1 MWEVLRMDRR
11 RALTIG
17 LVVATAGAAAAVTIP
32 AVATT
37 RGPTPGGPEPELLSA
52 LQRDLGIT
60 EDQARTRLTSE
71 RSASRT
77 IADLKRGAADAW
89 AGAWLS
95 ADATTLNVAVTDPG
109 LAERVRAAGAEPKV
123 VSRSA
128 ANLDTVKR
136 TLDTNAD
143 AATPNLPGWYVDVA
157 NNTVVVLA
165 NKGGEAAAREFAAGA
180 GAPAESV
187 RVVSTEEAPTP
198 FFDVRG
204 ADPFFINGAA
214 RCSIGFSVV
223 GGFVTAGHCGQEGAT
238 TTGFNQEAQGTFTAS
253 SFPGDDWGVV
263 EVNGDWTPRPVVN
276 DFNGGEVTVAGAEE
290 APVGASICRSGST
303 TGTFCGVVQAKNATV
318 NYPEGTV
325 TGLTRTDVCAEPGD
339 SGGSWMSGDQA
350 QGVTSGGSGNCT
362 VGGTTFF
369 QPLTEILQ
377 VNQLTLVTSNGEVAP
392 PPSNGTPPTT
402 EAPAPEPPA
411 TNACADEEVTVA
423 GALSRTGA
431 RQSQPNGRFFRTGG
445 GRQSACLDGPD
456 GADFDLFLQRF
467 NGQAWQTVARA
478 TSPGSDETLTFNG
491 NAGVYRYRV
500 QSDNGSGEYTLGFS
514 AP

>member
-1 MWEVLRMDRR
+1 MDRR

-37 RGPTPGGPEPELLSA
+37 RDGAPGGPEPEMLSA
-52 LQRDLGIT
+52 LQRDLGLT
-60 EDQARTRLTSE
+60 RDQARTRLTSE
-71 RSASRT
+71 RAATRT
-77 IADLKRGAADAW
+77 IAALKARAADAW
-89 AGAWLS
+89 GGAWLD
-95 ADATTLNVAVTDPG
+95 ADATTLTVAVTDPA
-109 LAERVRAAGAEPKV
+109 LAEQVRAAGAEPKV

-128 ANLDTVKR
+128 ADLDTVKR
-136 TLDTNAD
+136 ALDRSSD

-157 NNTVVVLA
+157 DNTVVVLA
-165 NKGGEAAAREFAAGA
+165 QEGGEAAAREFATAA
-180 GAPAESV
+180 GAPASSV
-187 RVVSTEEAPTP
+187 RVVSTEEAPVP
-198 FFDVRG
+198 LFDVRG
-204 ADPFFINGAA
+204 ADPFFINSAA

-223 GGFVTAGHCGQEGAT
+223 GGFVTAGHCGQVGAA

-303 TGTFCGVVQAKNATV
+303 TGTRCGVVQAKNATV

-350 QGVTSGGSGNCT
+350 QGVTSGGSGDCT

-377 VNQLTLVTSNGEVAP
+377 VNQLTLVTANGEVP
-392 PPSNGTPPTT
+392 PPPATGAPPTT
-402 EAPAPEPPA
+402 APPAPEPRRP
-411 TNACADEEVTVA
+411 
-423 GALSRTGA
+423 
-431 RQSQPNGRFFRTGG
+431 
-445 GRQSACLDGPD
+445 
-456 GADFDLFLQRF
+456 
-467 NGQAWQTVARA
+467 ARA
-478 TSPGSDETLTFNG
+478 RTRSSPWP
-491 NAGVYRYRV
+491 
-500 QSDNGSGEYTLGFS
+500 

>member
-1 MWEVLRMDRR
+1 MDRR

-37 RGPTPGGPEPELLSA
+37 RGPAPGGPEPELLSA
-52 LQRDLGIT
+52 LQRDLGIS
-60 EDQARTRLTSE
+60 EDQAKIRLRSE
-71 RSASRT
+71 RAASRT
-77 IADLKRGAADAW
+77 IAELKREAAAAW
-89 AGAWLS
+89 GGAWLNAETS
-95 ADATTLNVAVTDPG
+95 SLTVAVTDPA
-109 LAERVRAAGAEPKV
+109 LADRVRAAGAEVKV

-128 ANLDTVKR
+128 ADLDTAKR
-136 TLDTNAD
+136 SLDRNAD

-157 NNTVVVLA
+157 DNTVVVLA
-165 NKGGEAAAREFAAGA
+165 QEGGEEVAREFAAEA
-180 GAPAESV
+180 GVPAQSV
-187 RVVSTEEAPTP
+187 RVVSTDEAPTT

-204 ADPFFINGAA
+204 GDPYFINSAA

-223 GGFVTAGHCGQEGAT
+223 GGFVTAGHCGQVGAP

-303 TGTFCGVVQAKNATV
+303 TGTRCGVVQAKNATV

-369 QPLTEILQ
+369 QPLAEILQ
-377 VNQLTLVTSNGEVAP
+377 VNQLTLVTSNGEVP
-392 PPSNGTPPTT
+392 PPPATGTPPTT
-402 EAPAPEPPA
+402 APPAPEPPA
-411 TNACADEEVTVA
+411 SSACADEEVAVA

-431 RQSQPNGRFFRTGG
+431 RQAQPNGRFFRAAGG
-445 GRQSACLDGPD
+445 THTACLDGPD
-456 GADFDLFLQRF
+456 GADFDLVLQRF
-467 NGQAWQTVARA
+467 NGRSWQTVARG
-478 TSPGSDETLTFNG
+478 TGSGSDETLTFDG
-491 NAGVYRYRV
+491 NAGVYRYRIA
-500 QSDNGSGEYTLGFS
+500 SAAGSGEYTLGFS
-514 AP
+514 LR

>member
-32 AVATT
+32 AMATT
-37 RGPTPGGPEPELLSA
+37 RGAAPGAPEPELLSA
-52 LQRDLGIT
+52 LQRDLGLT
-60 EDQARTRLTSE
+60 QTQARTRLTTE
-71 RSASRT
+71 RAATRT
-77 IADLKRGAADAW
+77 IAELKAGAADAW
-89 AGAWLS
+89 GGAWLDD
-95 ADATTLNVAVTDPG
+95 DATTLTVAVTDPA

-128 ANLDTVKR
+128 AQLDTVKR
-136 TLDTNAD
+136 ALDENAD
-143 AATPNLPGWYVDVA
+143 AASPDLPGWYVDVA
-157 NNTVVVLA
+157 DNTVVVLA
-165 NKGGEAAAREFAAGA
+165 NKGGEAAARQFATGA
-180 GAPAESV
+180 GAPASSV
-187 RVVSTEEAPTP
+187 RVVTTDEAPAP

-204 ADPFFINGAA
+204 ADPFFINSAA

-223 GGFVTAGHCGQEGAT
+223 GGFVTAGHCGQVGAT

-276 DFNGGEVTVAGAEE
+276 DFDGGEVTVAGAEE

-303 TGTFCGVVQAKNATV
+303 TGTRCGVVQAKNATV

-369 QPLTEILQ
+369 QPLAEILQ
-377 VNQLTLVTSNGEVAP
+377 VNQLTLVTASGEVP
-392 PPSNGTPPTT
+392 PPPVTGTPPTT
-402 EAPAPEPPA
+402 AAPAPEPPA
-411 TNACADEEVTVA
+411 TSACADEQVAVA
-423 GALSRTGA
+423 GALSQAGA
-431 RQSQPNGRFFRTGG
+431 RQTQPNGRFFRSGAGQQT
-445 GRQSACLDGPD
+445 ACLDGPD
-456 GADFDLFLQRF
+456 GADFDLFLQRW
-467 NGQAWQTVARA
+467 NGRAWQTVARA
-478 TSPGSDETLTFNG
+478 TGPDADETLTFNG
-491 NAGVYRYRV
+491 SAGVYRYRV
-500 QSDNGSGEYTLGFS
+500 QSEAGSGDYTFGFS
-514 AP
+514 TP

>member
-1 MWEVLRMDRR
+1 MDRR
-11 RALTIG
+11 RAMTIG

-37 RGPTPGGPEPELLSA
+37 RGPAPGGPEPELLSA

-60 EDQARTRLTSE
+60 QDQARTRLTSE
-71 RSASRT
+71 RAATRT

-95 ADATTLNVAVTDPG
+95 ADATSLTVAVTDPA
-109 LAERVRAAGAEPKV
+109 LAERVRAAGAEPKIV
-123 VSRSA
+123 TRSA
-128 ANLDTVKR
+128 TDLDTVKR
-136 TLDTNAD
+136 TLDQNSD

-157 NNTVVVLA
+157 SNTVVVLA
-165 NKGGEAAAREFAAGA
+165 NKGGEAAAREFAADA
-180 GAPAESV
+180 GAPASSV
-187 RVVSTEEAPTP
+187 RVLSTEEAPTP
-198 FFDVRG
+198 LFDVRG
-204 ADPFFINGAA
+204 ADPYFINSAA

-223 GGFVTAGHCGQEGAT
+223 GGFVTAGHCGQPGDT
-238 TTGFNQEAQGTFTAS
+238 TTGFNQEAQGTFSAS

-263 EVNGDWTPRPVVN
+263 EVNGNWTPRPVVN

-325 TGLTRTDVCAEPGD
+325 TGLTRTNVCAEPGD

-350 QGVTSGGSGNCT
+350 QGVTSGGSGDCT
-362 VGGTTFF
+362 SGGVTFF

-392 PPSNGTPPTT
+392 PPSNGTPPAT
-402 EAPAPEPPA
+402 EEPAPEPPA

-423 GALSRTGA
+423 GSLSRTGA
-431 RQSQPNGRFFRTGG
+431 RQTQPNGRFYRSGG
-445 GRQSACLDGPD
+445 GQQTACLDGPD
-456 GADFDLFLQRF
+456 SADFDLFLQRF
-467 NGQAWQTVARA
+467 NGQSWQTVARA
-478 TSPGSDETLTFNG
+478 TSSGSDETLTFDG
-491 NAGVYRYRV
+491 SAGVYRFRV
-500 QSDNGSGEYTLGFS
+500 QSKAGSGDYTLGFS
-514 AP
+514 TP